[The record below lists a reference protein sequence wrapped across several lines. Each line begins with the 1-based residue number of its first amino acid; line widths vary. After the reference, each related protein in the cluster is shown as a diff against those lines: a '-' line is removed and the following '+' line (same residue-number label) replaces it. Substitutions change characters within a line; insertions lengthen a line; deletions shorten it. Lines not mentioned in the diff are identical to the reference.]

1 MLNKFKN
8 KLPIIFTAVGLAI
21 NQVALAQTKC
31 TVNGKEVDCA
41 EAGAQLNG
49 LFGGLFVIMIIIAL
63 IGLAGTIFWV
73 LMIIHAASKPIENR
87 ALWIIVMVF
96 TGAVGAVIYYFV
108 VKREFDKQSSP
119 APIISPPPP
128 SNIQP

>member
-1 MLNKFKN
+1 MLNKLKN
-8 KLPIIFTAVGLAI
+8 KLPIILTAVGLAI
-21 NQVALAQTKC
+21 NQVALAQAKC

-49 LFGGLFVIMIIIAL
+49 LFGGLFVIMIIMAL

-119 APIISPPPP
+119 VSINLPPS

>member
-1 MLNKFKN
+1 MLNKLKN
-8 KLPIIFTAVGLAI
+8 KLPIILTAVGLAV
-21 NQVALAQTKC
+21 NQVALAQAKC
-31 TVNGKEVDCA
+31 TVNEKEVDCA

-49 LFGGLFVIMIIIAL
+49 LFGGLFVVMIIAAL
-63 IGLAGTIFWV
+63 IGLAGTIFWI

-87 ALWIIVMVF
+87 ALWIVVMVF

-108 VKREFDKQSSP
+108 VKREFDRQSSP
-119 APIISPPPP
+119 APTIPPPS

>member
-1 MLNKFKN
+1 MLNKLKT
-8 KLPIIFTAVGLAI
+8 KLPVVLVTVGLIANKI
-21 NQVALAQTKC
+21 ALAQAKC

-49 LFGGLFVIMIIIAL
+49 LFGGLFVIMIIIAI

-108 VKREFDKQSSP
+108 VKREFDKQSNS
-119 APIISPPPP
+119 ATVIPPPP

>member
-1 MLNKFKN
+1 MLNKLKA
-8 KLPIIFTAVGLAI
+8 KLPIVLVTVGLIA
-21 NQVALAQTKC
+21 NKVALAQAKC
-31 TVNGKEVDCA
+31 TVNGQEVPCG
-41 EAGAQLNG
+41 EFGEQIGGAFTA
-49 LFGGLFVIMIIIAL
+49 LFGVMIVAAL

-96 TGAVGAVIYYFV
+96 TGAVGAVIYYFA

-119 APIISPPPP
+119 APVIPPPP